1 MIDDPIVEEVHQTRQ
16 RIFAE
21 CDGDLDRFIAR
32 LKAADSKD
40 KDRLVTIED
49 VQKQAATPEPPI
61 NKALDASR

>member
-32 LKAADSKD
+32 LKAADSESKD
-40 KDRLVTIED
+40 HHVTIQD
-49 VQKQAATPEPPI
+49 VQQRTSTRKAPI
-61 NKALDASR
+61 